1 MWGIMSNINKSV
13 EALSKP
19 LCASDVEVRVGVVTA
34 KGVSLLLYK
43 TARTD
48 IARLNEAVGLNWK
61 REHYYD
67 AKGLLLCKI
76 SIFNGSEWVG
86 REDVG
91 VESNTQKQKGLYS
104 DAMKRSGFSWG
115 IGIEL
120 YKAPFIFITC
130 ETVKDGNS
138 YKLKNRYAFNNA
150 YVSDYL
156 VCDNGLH
163 IIIKD
168 SRKANTIFDNLT
180 AANNVAQKVFNA
192 DDAKKHFNTLT
203 AAEDINKAKESAC
216 ARYPQSA
223 EVIELIA
230 IKRLNT
236 LDEENK

>member
-1 MWGIMSNINKSV
+1 MSDINKSV

-34 KGVSLLLYK
+34 KGASLLLYK

-76 SIFNGSEWVG
+76 SIFNGTEWVG

-104 DAMKRSGFSWG
+104 DAMKRAGFSWG

-120 YKAPFIFITC
+120 YKAPFVFIPC

-138 YKLKNRYAFNNA
+138 YKLKNRYAFNKA
-150 YVSDYL
+150 YVSDY
-156 VCDNGLH
+156 
-163 IIIKD
+163 IIVENDLQFTIKD
-168 SRKANTIFDNLT
+168 SGTSKIIF
-180 AANNVAQKVFNA
+180 NNVLKVFNA
-192 DDAKKHFNTLT
+192 EKAKKHFNTLT
-203 AAEDINKAKESAC
+203 TAEDINKAKESAC

-223 EVIELIA
+223 EDIENIA
-230 IKRLNT
+230 IKRLNA
-236 LDEENK
+236 LYGENK